1 MEPMEQEL
9 KDALRR
15 QQAPDWFAQG
25 VMAKVKAEQRR
36 KSPWLSGWMRWAT
49 ALAMLVV
56 VLAGVRME
64 RVRRE
69 RIAGEQ
75 AKEQLI
81 LALQVTGSKLRQAQ
95 MRVQSVEER
104 Q

>member
-9 KDALRR
+9 KAALRR
-15 QQAPDWFAQG
+15 QQAPDWFAQS

-56 VLAGVRME
+56 VLAGVRVE
-64 RVRRE
+64 RLRRE
-69 RIAGEQ
+69 RIAGEE
-75 AKEQLI
+75 AKEQLM
-81 LALQVTGSKLRQAQ
+81 LALQVTGSKLRHAQ
-95 MRVQSVEER
+95 MRVLAVEHR

>member
-1 MEPMEQEL
+1 MDPMEQEL

-25 VMAKVKAEQRR
+25 VMAKVKAEQAR
-36 KSPWLSGWMRWAT
+36 KASHWSGWMRWAT

-56 VLAGVRME
+56 VMAGIRME
-64 RVRRE
+64 QVRRE
-69 RIAGEQ
+69 RIAGEH